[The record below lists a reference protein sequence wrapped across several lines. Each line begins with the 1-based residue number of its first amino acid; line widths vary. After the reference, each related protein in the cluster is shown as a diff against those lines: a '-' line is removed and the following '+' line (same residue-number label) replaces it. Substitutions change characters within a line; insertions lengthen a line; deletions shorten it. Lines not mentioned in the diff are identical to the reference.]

1 MSPAFFD
8 PIPSFLKQLQDR
20 TKASNFRQGQGR
32 LTRISPKQIST
43 EPRTGFVVSIVCFAL
58 GGGGGVV
65 VVRHF
70 KEFSKVKQQKTK
82 VSHSASLHCSIH
94 NSHNCP
100 VTLQLQ
106 MTVAIKTMFS
116 KIASFNLVLKCK
128 LGQGDIKG

>member
-58 GGGGGVV
+58 EGGGGVV
-65 VVRHF
+65 VGHF

-94 NSHNCP
+94 NSHNC
-100 VTLQLQ
+100 LQSQ
-106 MTVAIKTMFS
+106 MTVAIKTMVS

-128 LGQGDIKG
+128 LGQGDMKG